1 MIKNG
6 FVEAYL
12 SLCSSF
18 MFVNSG
24 ILQSLSNYNEG
35 YTYYLFDLGNYKS
48 EDNDHETRLR
58 TGRLVG
64 WLVGWL
70 AGWSV
75 DPLLIFFSLF
85 FSSHHFF
92 LPPPSS
98 PLIYLSLSFPFF
110 SLSLSP
116 PFSLSL
122 APSLSLS
129 ADEFRLRS
137 RLEQKM
143 KICRWWSIL

>member
-92 LPPPSS
+92 LPPLLPHSFISPSPS
-98 PLIYLSLSFPFF
+98 LFSLSLSLPL

-116 PFSLSL
+116 PLSLSL
-122 APSLSLS
+122 RTNF
-129 ADEFRLRS
+129 DYVRG
-137 RLEQKM
+137 
-143 KICRWWSIL
+143 WSKN